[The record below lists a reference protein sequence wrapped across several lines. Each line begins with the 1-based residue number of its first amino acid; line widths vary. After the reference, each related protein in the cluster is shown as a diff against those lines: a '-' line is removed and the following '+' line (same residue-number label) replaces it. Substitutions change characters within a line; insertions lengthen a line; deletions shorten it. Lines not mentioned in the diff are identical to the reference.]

1 LHSNAELNNLAAA
14 ENFAAQIKGEFEAIA
29 TSAKSFVSLGLR
41 SGARMHS
48 RSALSKDFFSFY
60 PRIGYIGVGGVA
72 ELWNGDFF
80 KKNQLRVADAR
91 RFLADNAQ
99 VISTLQTAPAT
110 LNAAPWFKAQIIAI
124 VAPFEVDGATRNV
137 VVIFSA
143 DVVQHLLESGASSG
157 TMYAVTWAGNSLYH
171 PEYSLNYSNINLQ
184 DSPVVRDLRESTQL
198 TKQIS
203 FIGTDNKRYFGAFAK
218 QTFGKFAIVLET
230 PMSVVYQAVYYAIIL
245 DGILTGMVLLASI
258 LLVWFI
264 AQSITRP
271 ILTLVGATHAIS
283 SGQFLLDI
291 KPSSKDE
298 IGLLTETFVSMGR
311 GLAERERMKEAFGKF
326 VNRDIAEKAMKGEL
340 ALGGE
345 RKTATIFFSDVRSFT
360 EMSEK
365 LPPEDVVEFLNE
377 YMSCMVDCIEQT
389 GGVVDKFIGDAI
401 MAIWGAPVSLG
412 SARLDA
418 LQSMKAVFL
427 MRESLIQ
434 LNEKRVACSKPR
446 IGIGCGVNTG
456 SCVAGQI
463 GSSKRMEY
471 TVIGDAVNTASRI
484 EALNKPFG
492 TDFLISENTYEL
504 VKDML
509 IVEKMPPIT
518 VKGKR
523 EPLNVYAAINLKGH
537 DGPQTLDEL
546 RALLSIEKPGLSA
559 DPDFEEKKCEVI

>member
-1 LHSNAELNNLAAA
+1 
-14 ENFAAQIKGEFEAIA
+14 
-29 TSAKSFVSLGLR
+29 
-41 SGARMHS
+41 M
-48 RSALSKDFFSFY
+48 
-60 PRIGYIGVGGVA
+60 
-72 ELWNGDFF
+72 
-80 KKNQLRVADAR
+80 ADAR

-340 ALGGE
+340 A
-345 RKTATIFFSDVRSFT
+345 
-360 EMSEK
+360 
-365 LPPEDVVEFLNE
+365 
-377 YMSCMVDCIEQT
+377 
-389 GGVVDKFIGDAI
+389 
-401 MAIWGAPVSLG
+401 
-412 SARLDA
+412 
-418 LQSMKAVFL
+418 
-427 MRESLIQ
+427 
-434 LNEKRVACSKPR
+434 
-446 IGIGCGVNTG
+446 
-456 SCVAGQI
+456 QI
-463 GSSKRMEY
+463 G
-471 TVIGDAVNTASRI
+471 
-484 EALNKPFG
+484 
-492 TDFLISENTYEL
+492 
-504 VKDML
+504 
-509 IVEKMPPIT
+509 
-518 VKGKR
+518 
-523 EPLNVYAAINLKGH
+523 
-537 DGPQTLDEL
+537 
-546 RALLSIEKPGLSA
+546 RAH
-559 DPDFEEKKCEVI
+559 V